1 MTFKIKIFGF
11 LLLFILPYVSF
22 ASDKPEVFVQLG
34 HSDRVTSIAFSPDGK
49 TFVSGSADNTLKLW
63 DVSTGKEIR
72 TFRGH
77 SGDVTSVAFSPD
89 GKIIISGS
97 GGLFDNT
104 LKLWDVSTGK
114 EIRTFR
120 GHSDDV
126 TSIAFSPDG
135 KTFVSGSADN
145 TLKLWDV
152 STGKEIRTFRG
163 HSGGVTSV
171 AFSPD
176 GKTFVSGSDDNTLK
190 LWDVSTG
197 KEIRTFKGNSDRV
210 WSVAFSPDGK
220 MIVSGSHDGTTRLWD
235 IATGKE
241 IAQMVGF
248 TDGEWIVITPEG
260 YFNASPN
267 GAKYLNVRVGNNV
280 YSIDNFFEKF
290 FNPVYVASVLQGKK
304 VEAVVDIRKG
314 ILTPPDV
321 SIISPEPNA
330 VFNTDVITVTIRAKD
345 TGGGIDEIRLYHNGK
360 VVGEDKRG
368 IKLASSENEIIKTY
382 TVTLVDSINI
392 FRAVGFSK
400 DRTESNPYEITVRL
414 ASPAKDVSLYVFA
427 VGINRYKNPAL
438 NLNYAEPDARGIVEF
453 FKVKGKDLFKKVETI

>member
-97 GGLFDNT
+97 GGLF
-104 LKLWDVSTGK
+104 
-114 EIRTFR
+114 
-120 GHSDDV
+120 
-126 TSIAFSPDG
+126 
-135 KTFVSGSADN
+135 
-145 TLKLWDV
+145 
-152 STGKEIRTFRG
+152 
-163 HSGGVTSV
+163 
-171 AFSPD
+171 
-176 GKTFVSGSDDNTLK
+176 DNTLK